1 MTELTGCSW
10 SSNKACRF
18 GRLFI
23 PSMVSGLLILVLA
36 LTVSGC
42 RRAPSQ
48 LETLTFMAG
57 YKPQANLPF
66 VGVYVAQ
73 EKGFFAEEN
82 LTVTIQHSAG
92 RGEHLQLLTA
102 GKVDVT
108 TQDAAVLLQRRAD
121 PGLPLL
127 SIALIG
133 QRGQQAYIA
142 LADSGISTVQEWA
155 GHSVGYKGTPPPDL
169 LALLD
174 AAGLG
179 EDDVA
184 LINVGFDPRVL
195 VEGLVDVY
203 PVYNSN
209 EPFLLRSWGYAL
221 QQWQASDHGVPTL
234 GLAYVSTPEIVE
246 GNPERIERFVRAALR
261 GIEYAAAHPDEAVE
275 IVMQYAGQ
283 EANPEHMRFMLETE
297 LRDAQVEGHPI
308 GWQTAEQWQALA
320 DSLLR
325 YHALTAPVDVSAAFT
340 NRFVEAAGK

>member
-1 MTELTGCSW
+1 MKQSTLRC
-10 SSNKACRF
+10 F
-18 GRLFI
+18 RLL
-23 PSMVSGLLILVLA
+23 PPVSVNPQKPRLMLSLFVIVLLAML
-36 LTVSGC
+36 SGC
-42 RRAPSQ
+42 RQPTP
-48 LETLTFMAG
+48 EPDTLTFMAG

-73 EKGFFAEEN
+73 EKGFFAAEN

-133 QRGQQAYIA
+133 QHGQQAYVA
-142 LADSGISTVQEWA
+142 LAESGIETPQDWA
-155 GHSVGYKGTPPPDL
+155 GRSIGYKGTPPPDL

-174 AAGLG
+174 TAGLS
-179 EDDVA
+179 EKDIA

-195 VEGLVDVY
+195 TEGLVDVY
-203 PVYNSN
+203 PVFNSN
-209 EPFLLRSWGYAL
+209 EPYLLRSWGYAL
-221 QQWQASDHGVPTL
+221 RQWQASDYGVPTL

-246 GNPERIERFVRAALR
+246 RDPERITRFVRAALR
-261 GIEYAAAHPDEAVE
+261 GIDYAAAHPEEAVE
-275 IVMQYAGQ
+275 IVMRYAGA
-283 EANPEHMRFMLETE
+283 ETDPAHMRFMLDTE
-297 LRDAQVEGHPI
+297 LRDARLPDQPI
-308 GWQTAEQWQALA
+308 GWQTAAQWQALA

-325 YHALTAPVDVSAAFT
+325 YHALAIPVDVNSVFT